1 MAVLGL
7 SQIYDHLPIEDGAF
21 TIQRNDELS
30 GIGSG
35 VVFQSELA
43 PPLWAANIS
52 LALMYAG
59 QARSVSARL
68 RSLDGALQPFLMC
81 DPIADYPQGDPD
93 GALIAGAT
101 VTVVSASGF
110 SLSLTGLPAGYR
122 LTVGD
127 KIQITSSGKTSFV
140 EVSQN
145 VTANGAGNT
154 GAFNVFPRL
163 PSIVGSGNAVTLAK
177 AACPCVMVPGSF
189 KPGTASGNIVTGMS
203 FSVVQKRGV

>member
-81 DPIADYPQGDPD
+81 DPIAD
-93 GALIAGAT
+93 
-101 VTVVSASGF
+101 
-110 SLSLTGLPAGYR
+110 
-122 LTVGD
+122 
-127 KIQITSSGKTSFV
+127 
-140 EVSQN
+140 
-145 VTANGAGNT
+145 
-154 GAFNVFPRL
+154 
-163 PSIVGSGNAVTLAK
+163 
-177 AACPCVMVPGSF
+177 
-189 KPGTASGNIVTGMS
+189 
-203 FSVVQKRGV
+203 